1 MTTITLSKVTSR
13 GRITLPREIQEGL
26 DVQEGEELALQEVAK
41 GIVLL
46 VKAPLSR
53 TQVAERLLDSLVVSI
68 GQEAEKMGIREE
80 DDLDAIVKALR
91 RRSCAERYGGQ
102 TV

>member
-91 RRSCAERYGGQ
+91 RGSYAERYGGQ